1 MSGAAGAGGGR
12 TAVWGA
18 GLGRFDVFPAQR
30 HDLRRAFDTS
40 GTVLYLPAIAC
51 PLLRQQPA
59 LLQPVAP
66 SVCRLYLVANRV
78 RQRQFGKLPW
88 EIRTVGCP
96 IAERRTEAV
105 DRHVLAAH
113 AA

>member
-66 SVCRLYLVANRV
+66 SVRRLYLVADRM
-78 RQRQFGKLPW
+78 RQRQFCQLPR
-88 EIRTVGCP
+88 ELRTVGCP
-96 IAERRTEAV
+96 LAERRTEAV
-105 DRHVLAAH
+105 DSVLRQRHAV
-113 AA
+113 